1 MNAFWIVGIVASVV
15 MAGLVTWWVLSSM
28 RAGRQNN
35 PDKRSRD

>member
-28 RAGRQNN
+28 RSGQ
-35 PDKRSRD
+35 PDKPDKDSRD